1 MQAMKRGEAKALTTW
16 MANRE
21 AAEQPSVEA
30 LDMAQKL
37 IERDKETPPERR
49 RIEVGRGGLML
60 LANEIVSL
68 TAALERAER
77 EKVAL
82 QQDVTDLEREFRH
95 AEARAQ
101 KAEAALR
108 GIANATPDPDPLI
121 AVESFAIAQRVARA
135 ALVDE
140 PPTEQIPGTG
150 QHGC

>member
-1 MQAMKRGEAKALTTW
+1 MKRGEAKALTTW

-77 EKVAL
+77 LGEGYYVDA
-82 QQDVTDLEREFRH
+82 QQAR
-95 AEARAQ
+95 ARAQ

-140 PPTEQIPGTG
+140 PPTEQIPGAGQTG
-150 QHGC
+150 C